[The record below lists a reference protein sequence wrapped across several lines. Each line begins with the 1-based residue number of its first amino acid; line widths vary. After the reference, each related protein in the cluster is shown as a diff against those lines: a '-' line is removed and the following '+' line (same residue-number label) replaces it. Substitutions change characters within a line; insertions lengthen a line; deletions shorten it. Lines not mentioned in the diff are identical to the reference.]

1 MGFNLVSYA
10 IWFYIGF
17 MVVSYRVCV
26 CVCGSFRVLRSLTMQ
41 YVYEKIWKSGFRMS
55 GGSFVFIFVRS
66 WNHILQMPP
75 RRKKWYQKKESMN
88 LIKNMSIVVP
98 QLCTR
103 TITIYNELFCT
114 ISTIKASILQLN
126 VRLPCQ
132 AFACK
137 FSKATS
143 TLQALAHIPSVLKQ
157 L

>member
-1 MGFNLVSYA
+1 MILHWFHCCFISCVRVCLRLISCFTKSNNAICLWKNMK
-10 IWFYIGF
+10 IWFQNVGWFICVHICSKLKSYSSNASPKKK
-17 MVVSYRVCV
+17 VV
-26 CVCGSFRVLRSLTMQ
+26 
-41 YVYEKIWKSGFRMS
+41 
-55 GGSFVFIFVRS
+55 
-66 WNHILQMPP
+66 P
-75 RRKKWYQKKESMN
+75 KKESMN

-98 QLCTR
+98 VHKHYF
-103 TITIYNELFCT
+103 TIYNELFCT

-143 TLQALAHIPSVLKQ
+143 TFQALAHIPSVLKQ

>member
-1 MGFNLVSYA
+1 MILH
-10 IWFYIGF
+10 WFHGCFISC
-17 MVVSYRVCV
+17 VRVC
-26 CVCGSFRVLRSLTMQ
+26 LRLISCFTKSNNAICLW
-41 YVYEKIWKSGFRMS
+41 KIWKSGFRVS